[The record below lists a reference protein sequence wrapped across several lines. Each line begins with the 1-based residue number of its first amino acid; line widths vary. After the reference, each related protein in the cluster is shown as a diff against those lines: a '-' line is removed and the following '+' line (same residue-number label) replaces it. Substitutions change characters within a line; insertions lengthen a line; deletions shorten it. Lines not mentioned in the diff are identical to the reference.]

1 LAIEKVD
8 KSKVLLALI
17 GILAGFILGFL
28 FANSQNRK
36 EIDNLQNEI
45 QRLKNSSTGQ
55 TDSTNQ
61 HTAELTLE
69 EIRGAIAKADQN
81 PNDIELQR
89 NVGVS
94 LYKYAMSQR
103 DTRYLN
109 DIARLLKRVANVS
122 DKDYDLTVML
132 GNLFFD
138 IAQKDEDPKLFLE
151 ARQWYQKALAMK
163 PDDVNVRT
171 DLGLTYFFANPPDVE
186 KAIAEYRKSL
196 AVNPKHEL
204 TLQNLI
210 QALIFVKKFDE
221 AQKRIEE
228 LRSVNSSNA
237 ALPELEKQLAQAKK

>member
-1 LAIEKVD
+1 VD
-8 KSKVLLALI
+8 KSKVLLTLI

>member
-1 LAIEKVD
+1 MD
-8 KSKVLLALI
+8 RSKVLLTLI

>member
-1 LAIEKVD
+1 VD
-8 KSKVLLALI
+8 RSKVLLTLI